1 MNIFI
6 FKNIQE
12 KMESESDHKINETF
26 INNYNRNTQHLEIQK
41 YNQIDNKLYILSRKE
56 YSDSIIA
63 RIKSK
68 YPIEMLTL
76 DSNFMFSGK
85 ILSKIEIKMCIMIID
100 SYDPTSRLDINEM
113 LIDCLRSVFKSVG
126 KIWKL
131 ILVMN
136 QITKLEIITYT
147 TSLQK
152 VGIMGVKII
161 ESIDDIVKSSEILD
175 YGTFIKVNHLY
186 AKLINDDISVTKR
199 KATIEWFI
207 NSEISNEDYI
217 CMYGP
222 MIGENDSVENNYI
235 EKKNINIK
243 KKTVEFLIPR
253 ENGIV
258 EFRYFSSRRDNTM
271 IAKTILPIR

>member
-1 MNIFI
+1 M
-6 FKNIQE
+6 
-12 KMESESDHKINETF
+12 
-26 INNYNRNTQHLEIQK
+26 
-41 YNQIDNKLYILSRKE
+41 SRKE

-161 ESIDDIVKSSEILD
+161 ESIDDIILE
-175 YGTFIKVNHLY
+175 YH
-186 AKLINDDISVTKR
+186 DDKCS
-199 KATIEWFI
+199 I
-207 NSEISNEDYI
+207 NSMRN
-217 CMYGP
+217 
-222 MIGENDSVENNYI
+222 V
-235 EKKNINIK
+235 
-243 KKTVEFLIPR
+243 F
-253 ENGIV
+253 
-258 EFRYFSSRRDNTM
+258 FSSSYIKM
-271 IAKTILPIR
+271 